1 MVGLLAGSLVGGP
14 RRNPRHPALQRS
26 RRSPRRRA
34 NSYGIEAEL
43 LQQTLL
49 AWLRGEPRVCSMVPI
64 PSETDEDRRPQDR
77 LLAAASGSG
86 RNSSPSG
93 SASSTALTPC
103 WPRWACTA
111 TTLSAETG
119 AEFNS
124 LLGLLLDVVRLFFGF
139 DAVR

>member
-1 MVGLLAGSLVGGP
+1 MVPESALTPPAFPSVAGPSPTGSTPQL
-14 RRNPRHPALQRS
+14 LQR
-26 RRSPRRRA
+26 
-34 NSYGIEAEL
+34 
-43 LQQTLL
+43 TLL
-49 AWLRGEPRVCSMVPI
+49 ARRRGEPRVCSMVPI

-77 LLAAASGSG
+77 RLAAACGSG
-86 RNSSPSG
+86 RNSAPSG

-119 AEFNS
+119 AEVNS